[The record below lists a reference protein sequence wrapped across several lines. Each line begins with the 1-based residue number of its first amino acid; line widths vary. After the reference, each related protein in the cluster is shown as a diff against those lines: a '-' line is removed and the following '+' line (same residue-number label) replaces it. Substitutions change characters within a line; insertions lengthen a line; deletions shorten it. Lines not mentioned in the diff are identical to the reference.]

1 MSLCDIDN
9 HIKVKKKKKIQV
21 WVLKYEVLRKL
32 VGEKTVG

>member
-1 MSLCDIDN
+1 MSLYDIDN
-9 HIKVKKKKKIQV
+9 HIQVKKKIPV

>member
-9 HIKVKKKKKIQV
+9 HLKVKKKKV

>member
-9 HIKVKKKKKIQV
+9 HLKVEKKKV